1 MIKSKKYV
9 SLSNN
14 MIIIKDKKFI
24 VDENNLIILKEN
36 NNVPDI
42 EILKLYAPE
51 VQRNSYKEGKS

>member
-1 MIKSKKYV
+1 
-9 SLSNN
+9 